1 MSDKDGLTAQD
12 RKNSSIAKD
21 PVTGNRQW
29 VGAHKRKRQTG
40 YLTHIATGGQS
51 PLRRARRKLM
61 LQGFSALDHR
71 GLAVANAYRLRRQ
84 ELTDQLGG
92 PDAITP
98 AQELLIEHIC
108 RGQAIQDHID
118 DVLLRLPRLTN
129 ARRDKLLPLVS
140 ERFMI
145 SRTITA
151 QLAMLGLEKRTRVRS
166 LQEDLAASPELLS
179 KEGEVIP

>member
-1 MSDKDGLTAQD
+1 MSDKGGLTAQD
-12 RKNSSIAKD
+12 KTNSTIARD

-29 VGAHKRKRQTG
+29 VGAHKRQRQPG
-40 YLTHIATGGQS
+40 YLNTIGTGSQGL
-51 PLRRARRKLM
+51 LRRARRKLM
-61 LQGFSALDHR
+61 LQGFTALDHR
-71 GLAVANAYRLRRQ
+71 GLAVANAYRVRRQ

-92 PDAITP
+92 ADVITP

-118 DVLLRLPRLTN
+118 DVLLRQPRLTN
-129 ARRDKLLPLVS
+129 GKRNKLLPLVS

-151 QLAMLGLEKRTRVRS
+151 QLAQLGLERRTRIRS